1 MTEQEFQRM
10 DASIRKAIDV
20 INLGDT
26 IQGEINRMCVTHD
39 IAELDTMALHAR
51 KNIEKLQKMRYEQL
65 KGEGE

>member
-1 MTEQEFQRM
+1 MTDKEWQQMKEVC
-10 DASIRKAIDV
+10 I
-20 INLGDT
+20 LGDT

-39 IAELDTMALHAR
+39 LAELDTMALHAR